1 METSNYSKCAFTVKV
16 ILLCLLSLGG
26 LSCGDKEDRVPLDK
40 ITDSPSVWE
49 KFLEESN
56 IQVSNPELVTS
67 FTGTMTIGEYLYI
80 FGAKNYHPWIS
91 CIGKDGVEKGSF
103 EYKDSD
109 IKYGRMRPDLVV
121 YNYENILFLKSILA
135 NEKIDGSRDFEVER
149 VDLIALDLN
158 TMKLLSVVYK
168 DTSFYSFIHDIVY
181 SNNRFYMHI
190 YGSSSPKNK
199 IYLFDQNLKTIFERD
214 VKDTELSGSYKN
226 KLSILD
232 DERIAYC
239 TSRSVNNDNLITMH
253 SSGYIN
259 VINLK
264 NYELLHQFDRENL
277 PIKGDRIDSYPKSI
291 EYTIDT
297 LTVETD
303 HFKFLY
309 DEREVN
315 KDPISGITKI
325 GKVLDSY
332 FYKIDPE
339 TYEILEW
346 GKVK

>member
-1 METSNYSKCAFTVKV
+1 METSNYSKCTFTVKV

-26 LSCGDKEDRVPLDK
+26 LSCSDKEDPVP
-40 ITDSPSVWE
+40 IDSISSESVWE

-67 FTGTMTIGEYLYI
+67 FKGTMTIGEYLYI

-91 CIGKDGVEKGSF
+91 CIGKDGVEKSLF

-109 IKYGRMRPDLVV
+109 IKYGLIRPDLVV
-121 YNYENILFLKSILA
+121 YNYENILLLKPILS
-135 NEKIDGSRDFEVER
+135 NVKTEGSGTVDIER
-149 VDLIALDLN
+149 IDLIALDLN
-158 TMKLLSVVYK
+158 TMKLLSVVCKGIPFDVNY
-168 DTSFYSFIHDIVY
+168 DIVH
-181 SNNRFYMHI
+181 SNNKFYMHMSST
-190 YGSSSPKNK
+190 SSSDNK
-199 IYLFDQNLKTIFERD
+199 IYLFDQNLKTIFQRD
-214 VKDTELSGSYKN
+214 VKDTELSGGYKN

-253 SSGYIN
+253 SSAYIN
-259 VINLK
+259 IINLK

-277 PIKGDRIDSYPKSI
+277 PIKGDRIDDYPENVK
-291 EYTIDT
+291 YTIDT

-315 KDPISGITKI
+315 KDPISGITTI

-339 TYEILEW
+339 TYEILDW
-346 GKVK
+346 GKIQ